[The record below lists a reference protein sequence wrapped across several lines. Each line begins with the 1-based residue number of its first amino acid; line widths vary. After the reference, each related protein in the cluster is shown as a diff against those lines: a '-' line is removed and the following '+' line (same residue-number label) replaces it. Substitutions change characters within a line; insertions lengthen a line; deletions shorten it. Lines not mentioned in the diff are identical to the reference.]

1 MAGAMSCMLQAA
13 LARSLV
19 DSPEQA
25 PCALALRNAIL
36 MPMSATTST
45 TGSSLTDPH
54 QRTALHAL
62 VQAGEGG
69 KQEMQKIARRAR
81 IVLLA
86 AEGYSLKEIAR
97 RLGVST
103 CTASEWR
110 TRFRRWGLAALSQPR
125 CNPPPRIILSA
136 GQRNALK
143 KLAEAGS
150 GGDRSARN
158 IGRRAVAILLA
169 ADGQT
174 ITEICRELSVAPI
187 FAATWFQR
195 FAHLG
200 VEGIAQDK
208 TDAPVLQVTA
218 TQRRTLQRL
227 IQAGRHGNN
236 QVDRELAVR
245 AGIILL
251 AAEGK
256 SIGQIMRQTGARSGS
271 TVAFWRERFARQGLE
286 GIVQYRRSASPPLPV
301 TPAQR
306 ATLIQMVKAARG
318 GDDQARKLAQRARIV
333 LLAAEGKSQFQ
344 TARDMGISLN
354 SVWRWRWAFARL
366 GLSGIT
372 PQRNTLPHVTRPGV
386 TALPV
391 SPEQSAELHRFVE
404 AGEDGNS
411 QAQST
416 ARRARI
422 ILLAAAGKRTSDI
435 ARELKIDA
443 QTVSRWRGQFTC
455 WGVRGLTDM
464 RRTQVSAVS
473 ARQIMELKQLV
484 KAGESDDPADQMVA
498 RRARAILLSAE
509 GKSQRHISRELG
521 ASTSAV
527 WDWLERFA
535 RLGMP
540 GITSRSEKTMESLPV
555 SASQRQVLSRLAS
568 QPREAP

>member
-1 MAGAMSCMLQAA
+1 MSNPV
-13 LARSLV
+13 SKSS
-19 DSPEQA
+19 SPLIDEE
-25 PCALALRNAIL
+25 
-36 MPMSATTST
+36 
-45 TGSSLTDPH
+45 

-62 VQAGEGG
+62 VQAGEGR
-69 KQEMQKIARRAR
+69 KQEMQKIAHRAR
-81 IVLLA
+81 IVLLV
-86 AEGYSLKEIAR
+86 AEGHSRKEIAR

-103 CTASEWR
+103 CTVSDWR
-110 TRFRRWGLAALSQPR
+110 TRFRHWGLAALSRPR
-125 CNPPPRIILSA
+125 CNPPPRIMLSA
-136 GQRNALK
+136 DQRTALK

-158 IGRRAVAILLA
+158 IGRRAEAILLA
-169 ADGQT
+169 ADGHT

-195 FAHLG
+195 FASLG
-200 VEGIAQDK
+200 VEGIARDK
-208 TDAPVLQVTA
+208 SDAPVLQVSA
-218 TQRRTLQRL
+218 TQRRTLRRL

-236 QVDRELAVR
+236 PVDRELAVR

-256 SIGQIMRQTGARSGS
+256 SVGQIKRQTGARSGS

-301 TPAQR
+301 SPAQR

-344 TARDMGISLN
+344 TAREIGISLN

-366 GLSGIT
+366 GLPGIT
-372 PQRNTLPHVTRPGV
+372 PQRITRPRVTRPGV

-404 AGEDGNS
+404 AGEDGDT
-411 QAQST
+411 QAQSI

-422 ILLAAAGKRTSDI
+422 ILLAATGRRTSDI

-484 KAGESDDPADQMVA
+484 KAGESGNPADQMVA
-498 RRARAILLSAE
+498 RRARAVLLSAE

-527 WDWLERFA
+527 WGWLEQFV
-535 RLGMP
+535 RLGMA
-540 GITSRSEKTMESLPV
+540 GIASRSEKTMESLPV
-555 SASQRQVLSRLAS
+555 SASQRQMLSQLADAG
-568 QPREAP
+568 QPRKAPDLQ